1 MNKIHNL
8 KELPKHGQLF
18 RRKSKSRSKGRSRL
32 GSGLRNIGSRVT
44 SFARERGEDLIEE
57 ARKRSVRLDAGLDK
71 VGDFRDRLE
80 RQAAAFR
87 GARFEKPSKSLLRE
101 SAPVDVEDPIT
112 GGAIAEETIESI
124 KAQAVADYVQQQENL
139 SAITN
144 GGKTFQIFN
153 TDDVNAD
160 IIDATKETVTAG
172 LWSDNLLE
180 LQNYFTQS
188 MSATQLPYYVNV
200 LQKAE
205 GATGSAIQYAVAYGN
220 RLGSGSFTQAS
231 LDDSPTRAIYSQYS
245 QLLLP
250 KDRQIFSDPGSG
262 STDQIYVVNF
272 QRNRAKDKLDPGNFE
287 LPIMPSA
294 DNAPLNATGSA
305 LAFDKTKGVGPIT
318 LIDDST
324 IASASNEDAGRVY
337 NLVSGS
343 IAQGVFN
350 PTAPHYYGTVYTDHS
365 TIVVNGN
372 TLDQSLNF
380 QTNTGSNS
388 QGTNHLRL
396 HGAISASYD
405 PSVNVENGFKA
416 RNKETV
422 SSTFYFV
429 RVKNGDFNY
438 SNNPTYVTGSEG
450 DIAEDEFIGDPKA
463 YITTVGLYNESREL
477 LALAKLSKPLL
488 KSKKR
493 ELNIRVKLE
502 Y

>member
-32 GSGLRNIGSRVT
+32 GSGLRNLGSRIGT
-44 SFARERGEDLIEE
+44 FARERGEDFLDE
-57 ARKRSVRLDAGLDK
+57 ARSRSVRLDRGLDRAE
-71 VGDFRDRLE
+71 DFRDRL
-80 RQAAAFR
+80 QSAGAAFR
-87 GARFEKPSKSLLRE
+87 GRPKFEIPRPVLPT
-101 SAPVDVEDPIT
+101 AVPVDVEDPIT

-139 SAITN
+139 SAVTN

-153 TDDVNAD
+153 TDEVNAD

-188 MSATQLPYYVNV
+188 MTATQLPYYVNV

-220 RLGSGSFTQAS
+220 RLGSGSFSAAS
-231 LDDSPTRAIYSQYS
+231 IDDSPTRAIYSQYA

-250 KDRQIFSDPGSG
+250 KDTQIFSDPGSG

-287 LPIMPSA
+287 LPLMPA
-294 DNAPLNATGSA
+294 AAGQPDNATGS
-305 LAFDKTKGVGPIT
+305 LSYNKNLGVGPIT

-343 IAQGVFN
+343 IARGVYN

-365 TIVVNGN
+365 TIVLNGN

-396 HGAISASYD
+396 HGSISASYD
-405 PSVNVENGFKA
+405 PSVSVENGFKA

>member
-32 GSGLRNIGSRVT
+32 GSGLRSIGSRIGT
-44 SFARERGEDLIEE
+44 FARERGEDFLDE
-57 ARKRSVRLDAGLDK
+57 ARSRSVRLDRGLDRAE
-71 VGDFRDRLE
+71 DFRDRL
-80 RQAAAFR
+80 QSAGAAFR
-87 GARFEKPSKSLLRE
+87 GRPKFEIPRPVLPT
-101 SAPVDVEDPIT
+101 AVPVDVEDPIT

-139 SAITN
+139 SAVTN

-153 TDDVNAD
+153 TDEVNAD

-188 MSATQLPYYVNV
+188 MTATQLPYYVNV

-205 GATGSAIQYAVAYGN
+205 GETGSAVQYAIAYGN
-220 RLGSGSFTQAS
+220 RLGSGSFSAAS
-231 LDDSPTRAIYSQYS
+231 IDDSPTRAIYSQYA

-250 KDRQIFSDPGSG
+250 KDTQIFSDPGSG

-287 LPIMPSA
+287 LPLMPA
-294 DNAPLNATGSA
+294 AAGQPDNATGS
-305 LAFDKTKGVGPIT
+305 LSYNKNLGVGPIT

-343 IAQGVFN
+343 IARGVFN

-365 TIVVNGN
+365 TIVLNGN

-396 HGAISASYD
+396 YGSISASYAD
-405 PSVNVENGFKA
+405 EQNGFKA